1 MSNTAENADAPYQPA
16 PFGGGVIRRA
26 DGVFIPPDPANMD
39 WLCYCQWSNAAKPLL
54 PSTA

>member
-16 PFGGGVIRRA
+16 PFGGGVIRQA

-39 WLCYCQWSNAAKPLL
+39 WLCYCQWRDAAKSA